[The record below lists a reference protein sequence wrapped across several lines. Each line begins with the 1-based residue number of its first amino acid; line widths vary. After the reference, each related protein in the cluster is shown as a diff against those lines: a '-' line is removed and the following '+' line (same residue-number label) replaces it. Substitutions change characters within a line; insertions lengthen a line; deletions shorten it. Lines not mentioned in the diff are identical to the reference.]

1 LKKGREAVS
10 DFETTAGGTRFST
23 SVGGALTGRGADTI
37 IIDDALKADDALSDA
52 RRRSVN
58 EWFDNTLR
66 SRLNSQEKG
75 AIIIVMQRLHADD
88 LVAHVQQH
96 ESWDVLSFPA
106 IAERDETYDF
116 LTPYGRRRI
125 HRSTGDILQPALL
138 SPSALESQRRGMTE
152 YNFVAQY
159 QQDPQPPSGIIVK
172 PEWLKYYEPGDL
184 PKQFNQIF
192 QSWDTANKDT
202 ELSNFSVCTTWG
214 LKDRRLFLL
223 DVYRHKLE
231 FPDIKRAV
239 RELAAFHRAQIV
251 LIEDKASGSS
261 LIQELRAEHFSLV
274 QAAPALDGDKVM
286 RLRAQTAKIEGGFVL
301 FPRQAH
307 WLDTYLRELISFPNS
322 KYDDQVD
329 STVFALAWSLLNRPY
344 RWTDQSFDNYAKL
357 LNGLVMDRYF
367 GLMTGRPW

>member
-1 LKKGREAVS
+1 
-10 DFETTAGGTRFST
+10 
-23 SVGGALTGRGADTI
+23 
-37 IIDDALKADDALSDA
+37 
-52 RRRSVN
+52 
-58 EWFDNTLR
+58 
-66 SRLNSQEKG
+66 
-75 AIIIVMQRLHADD
+75 
-88 LVAHVQQH
+88 
-96 ESWDVLSFPA
+96 
-106 IAERDETYDF
+106 
-116 LTPYGRRRI
+116 
-125 HRSTGDILQPALL
+125 
-138 SPSALESQRRGMTE
+138 MTE
-152 YNFVAQY
+152 YNFVAHY

-184 PKQFNQIF
+184 PKQFHQIF

-202 ELSNFSVCTTWG
+202 ELADFSVCTTWG

-223 DVYRHKLE
+223 DVFRRKLE
-231 FPDIKRAV
+231 FPDLKRFV
-239 RELAAFHRAQIV
+239 RELAALHRAQIV

-329 STVFALAWSLLNRPY
+329 STVFALAWSTLNPSY
-344 RWTDQSFDNYAKL
+344 LWTDQTFDNYAKL
-357 LNGLVMDRYF
+357 LDGLAMDRYF
-367 GLMTGRPW
+367 GRITGRPW